1 MKTRTIK
8 KHLLTA
14 IDAISSKPEL
24 CGYNPGVDFSR
35 KRKITLKS
43 LLTGLISME
52 GKSLSN
58 EVIDIYKDSA
68 SIPSTSAFVQQRNKL
83 KPEAVYDVF
92 REFTKNTAIP
102 AKKSLITLAVDGSE
116 ITIPDNPDDTITK
129 IRHDGGTGFYNSLYL
144 NALYDLSNGIY
155 IDAEIQNGT
164 EKNEHMSLQHMV
176 DRSDIPQA
184 LIIADRGYESYNNL
198 AHIQEKGWY
207 FLIRVKD
214 GAHGMK
220 SGLDLPADD
229 EFDIPISLS
238 LTRKQ
243 TNEMKQLLK
252 DKNHYRLLPS
262 KTPFDYLPSKSRKH
276 DPLILYQLNFRI
288 VRFHLKDDTYET
300 IVTNLDSV
308 AYPPEEIKRLY
319 ALRWGIETSFRNLKY
334 TMGLLKFHSKK
345 AVCIRQE
352 IYAKLIMYNFVGM
365 ITSHVIIKKKQR
377 KHIYKANFST
387 AAHACRLYFLGN
399 TSPPVLESIIASF
412 LIPIRPDRHR
422 KRYAKLG
429 TMHEFFYR
437 IA

>member
-1 MKTRTIK
+1 MNPKTIK
-8 KHLLTA
+8 KHLLSA
-14 IDAISSKPEL
+14 IDAVASNPES
-24 CGYNPGVDFSR
+24 CGYVPGVDFSR

-58 EVIDIYKDSA
+58 EVIDIYKDA
-68 SIPSTSAFVQQRNKL
+68 TSIPTTSAFVQQRNKL

-92 REFTKNTAIP
+92 HEFTKNA
-102 AKKSLITLAVDGSE
+102 AVHSKKSLVMLAVDGSE

-129 IRHDGGTGFYNSLYL
+129 ILHNGELGFYNSLHL

-155 IDAEIQNGT
+155 IDAEIQNGA
-164 EKNEHMSLQHMV
+164 EKNEHMALQHMV

-207 FLIRVKD
+207 FLIRIRD

-220 SGLDLPADD
+220 SGFNLPTDN
-229 EFDIPISLS
+229 EFDIPISLT

-252 DKNHYRLLPS
+252 DKNHYRYLP
-262 KTPFDYLPSKSRKH
+262 KTTPFDYLPCRSRKH

-288 VRFHLKDDTYET
+288 VRFHLKNDTYET
-300 IVTNLDSV
+300 IFTNLDST

-334 TMGLLKFHSKK
+334 TVGLLKFHSKK

-377 KHIYKANFST
+377 KHIYKTNFST
-387 AAHACRLYFLGN
+387 ATHACRLYLLGN

-412 LIPIRPDRHR
+412 LIPIRLDRHR
-422 KRYAKLG
+422 ERFAKLG
-429 TMHEFFYR
+429 AMHGFFYR

>member
-1 MKTRTIK
+1 MNPKTIK
-8 KHLLTA
+8 KHLLSA
-14 IDAISSKPEL
+14 IDAIASKPEL
-24 CGYNPGVDFSR
+24 CGYVPGVDFTR

-58 EVIDIYKDSA
+58 EVIDIYKDA
-68 SIPSTSAFVQQRNKL
+68 FSIPTTSAFVQQRYKL

-92 REFTKNTAIP
+92 REFTKNTAVYTE
-102 AKKSLITLAVDGSE
+102 KSLVMLAVDGSE
-116 ITIPDNPDDTITK
+116 ITIPDNSEDTRTK
-129 IRHDGGTGFYNSLYL
+129 ILYNGESGFYNCLYL

-176 DRSDIPQA
+176 DGSDIPKA

-207 FLIRVKD
+207 FLIRIRD

-220 SGLDLPADD
+220 SGFDLPKDN

-243 TNEMKQLLK
+243 TNEIKQLLK
-252 DKNHYRLLPS
+252 DKNHYRFLPNT
-262 KTPFDYLPSKSRKH
+262 TPFDYLPNKSRKH
-276 DPLILYQLNFRI
+276 DPLMLYQLNFRI
-288 VRFHLKDDTYET
+288 VRFHLKNDTYET
-300 IVTNLDSV
+300 IITNLDSV
-308 AYPPEEIKRLY
+308 TYPPEEIKRLY

-334 TMGLLKFHSKK
+334 TVGLLKFHSKK

-365 ITSHVIIKKKQR
+365 ITSHVIIRKKQR

-387 AAHACRLYFLGN
+387 ATHACRLYFLGN

-422 KRYAKLG
+422 ERFAKLG
-429 TMHEFFYR
+429 TMHGFFYR